1 MVNMNGL
8 ATLGQQSRVRL
19 GDHDSRDRTAVTCY
33 THHHNRACAGRDE
46 RSRPG
51 ILLAAPCR
59 RSLQGDWVDAAA
71 PVRRGSDLC
80 VVVIEADR

>member
-8 ATLGQQSRVRL
+8 ATLDQQSTARL

-33 THHHNRACAGRDE
+33 THHRNRACAGRDE

-51 ILLAAPCR
+51 ILRAAPFH
-59 RSLQGDWVDAAA
+59 RSLRGD
-71 PVRRGSDLC
+71 
-80 VVVIEADR
+80 